1 MATAATAQASA
12 SSSTASTRGSPAAS
26 SSSHSAVCLVPFRW
40 WARVREEAPPEG
52 GVRYAATAA
61 ASPSSYYGLRLLHS
75 FLHPDLV
82 LRLERGGCRGTGA
95 GAGGRS
101 YALVPADELSR
112 VLARQNSSLALHN
125 KHSFA
130 EDSAGAY
137 PLVLRISVR
146 ETSILTVKIS
156 KKDNPVENYK
166 RAYKIFNIDSQPVH
180 VWDFSGQTNLILM
193 NEWNRSNHDCCHSE
207 LENILEV
214 QVYAMSDSL
223 TSKIGGTSKEYTEQS
238 SADVNDMDVDL
249 SYGSFGRS
257 SSHGL
262 IGLENLG
269 NTCFMNSSIQCLA
282 HTSKLVDYFLGD
294 YDRDINR
301 TNPLGLNGELA
312 LAFGE
317 LLRRLWNTERKPVS
331 PHHFKA
337 KIACFAPQFSGFNQH
352 DSQEL
357 LAFLLDGLHEDLNQ
371 VKCKPYEEAK
381 DASGRPDKEVADE
394 YWSNHLARNDSV
406 IVDTYHGQYKSTLT
420 CPTCSKTS
428 VTFDPFMYLS
438 LPVPSTAK
446 RTMTVTVFSTDGS
459 IEPISYDVTV
469 PQFGSLNDLVQALS
483 SACSLGDDEILLITE
498 VYNNRILR
506 YLEEPSDSVSLLRDG
521 DKLAAFRLPRKYEKS
536 PVVVFTHQYFDER
549 SSVDNI
555 TPQMKEFEAP
565 LLAVLPERANGLTLK
580 NIYLKLLEPLRFSKS
595 TSSLND
601 SGRCNSGCA
610 AVMMDATPDSDS
622 KFQSAPS
629 ENAPESSQSETI
641 ECQMTEGPSESNIGD
656 TTDSDR
662 EAHMEEFEFYLIN
675 GRGEFQQT
683 RIQTDEVD
691 LQTTP
696 NRLLINVH
704 WQQNAGQYD
713 TSMLKSLP
721 EIHKLEL
728 IPKGNEDSV
737 ALHGC
742 LEAFLKE
749 EPLGPEDM
757 WYCPCCKKHQQ
768 AMKKLDLWRL
778 PEHEEG
784 KGWYKFDDECVRPI
798 TEDSIKT
805 PAAYEN
811 IYMIISDSDLSPELC
826 CLTNNIRLLLSSV
839 LFGLI
844 ALDKYSDISQQHL
857 FCLDISQ
864 DQTRLDGHQSF
875 MCNKV
880 SWTNCV
886 LNDNSIPQYISS
898 IAA

>member
-1 MATAATAQASA
+1 MATAATATAPP
-12 SSSTASTRGSPAAS
+12 SSSSSSSRAGRSTAS

-40 WARVREEAPPEG
+40 WARVREEAPAGEEEEGGRGG

-61 ASPSSYYGLRLLHS
+61 ASASSYYGLRLLHS

-82 LRLERGGCRGTGA
+82 LRLERGGCRGGGGG

-166 RAYKIFNIDSQPVH
+166 RANKIFNIDSQPVH

-207 LENILEV
+207 LENLLEV

-223 TSKIGGTSKEYTEQS
+223 TSKIGGTGKEYPEQS
-238 SADVNDMDVDL
+238 SVDVNDMNVDL
-249 SYGSFGRS
+249 SCGSFGRS
-257 SSHGL
+257 ISTGL

-294 YDRDINR
+294 YDKDINR

-331 PHHFKA
+331 PHHFKS

-394 YWSNHLARNDSV
+394 YWSNHLARNASV
-406 IVDTYHGQYKSTLT
+406 IVDVCHGQYKSTLT

-446 RTMTVTVFSTDGS
+446 RIMTVTVFSTDGS
-459 IEPISYDVTV
+459 IEPIPYDVSV

-498 VYNNRILR
+498 VYNNCIIR

-521 DKLAAFRLPRKYEKS
+521 DKLAAYRLPKKFEKS
-536 PVVVFTHQYFDER
+536 KLVVFTHQHFDEH
-549 SSVDNI
+549 SSVDDT
-555 TPQMKEFEAP
+555 TPQMKEFGAP
-565 LLAVLPERANGLTLK
+565 LLAALPERVDGLALK
-580 NIYLKLLEPLRFSKS
+580 SIYLKLLKPLRFSKG
-595 TSSLND
+595 SLND
-601 SGRCNSGCA
+601 SRRSNTGCA
-610 AVMMDATPDSDS
+610 DLMDGTPDSDGR
-622 KFQSAPS
+622 FQSASS
-629 ENAPESSQSETI
+629 ENAPESSHSDII
-641 ECQMTEGPSESNIGD
+641 ECQAMEESSESYTEG
-656 TTDSDR
+656 TADSDR
-662 EAHMEEFEFYLIN
+662 EAHMGHFEFYLTN
-675 GRGEFQQT
+675 GRCDAQQT
-683 RIQTDEVD
+683 RIETNELD
-691 LQTTP
+691 LLETTP

-704 WQQNAGQYD
+704 WEQDALRQYD

-778 PEHEEG
+778 PEVLVIHLKRFSYTQFTRNKLETFVDFPIRDLDLSSYVIDKSELSNCHYRLYAISNHYGNMGGGHYTASIYHEEG
-784 KGWYKFDDECVRPI
+784 NGWYKFDDECVRPI

-805 PAAYEN
+805 PAAY
-811 IYMIISDSDLSPELC
+811 
-826 CLTNNIRLLLSSV
+826 V
-839 LFGLI
+839 LF
-844 ALDKYSDISQQHL
+844 Y
-857 FCLDISQ
+857 
-864 DQTRLDGHQSF
+864 RRE
-875 MCNKV
+875 
-880 SWTNCV
+880 
-886 LNDNSIPQYISS
+886 
-898 IAA
+898 

>member
-1 MATAATAQASA
+1 MATAATASAPASA
-12 SSSTASTRGSPAAS
+12 STSGRDPLAAAAS
-26 SSSHSAVCLVPFRW
+26 SPAAVCLVPFRW
-40 WARVREEAPPEG
+40 WARVREEEEAG
-52 GVRYAATAA
+52 GVQYAATAA
-61 ASPSSYYGLRLLHS
+61 ASPSYYGLRLLHS

-82 LRLERGGCRGTGA
+82 LRLELGECRAG

-112 VLARQNSSLALHN
+112 ALARQNSGLALQN

-130 EDSAGAY
+130 GDSAGAY
-137 PLVLRISVR
+137 PLVLRISVQ
-146 ETSILTVKIS
+146 ETSILTLKIS

-166 RAYKIFNIDSQPVH
+166 RANKIFNADSQPVH

-193 NEWNRSNHDCCHSE
+193 NEWNRLHHDCCHADQ
-207 LENILEV
+207 ENLLEV

-223 TSKIGGTSKEYTEQS
+223 TSKIGGSNKENSGEVY
-238 SADVNDMDVDL
+238 DMNAHL
-249 SYGSFGRS
+249 SDGSFGRAGS
-257 SSHGL
+257 MGL

-282 HTSKLVDYFLGD
+282 HTPKLVDYFLGD
-294 YDRDINR
+294 YARDINR

-317 LLRRLWNTERKPVS
+317 LLRSLWTTDRKPVA
-331 PHHFKA
+331 PHHFKT

-381 DASGRPDKEVADE
+381 DASGRPDEEVADE

-406 IVDTYHGQYKSTLT
+406 IVDICHGQYRSTLT

-446 RTMTVTVFSTDGS
+446 RAMTVTVFSTDGS
-459 IEPISYDVTV
+459 REPFPYDVIV
-469 PQFGSLNDLVQALS
+469 PKFCTLSDLVQALS
-483 SACSLGDDEILLITE
+483 IACSLGDDEILLVTE
-498 VYNNRILR
+498 VYNNCIIQ

-521 DKLAAFRLPRKYEKS
+521 DKLAAYRLPKKYEKS
-536 PVVVFTHQYFDER
+536 PLVVFTHQHSDEH
-549 SSVDNI
+549 SSVDDV

-565 LLAVLPERANGLTLK
+565 LLAALPEMVNGSSLRS
-580 NIYLKLLEPLRFSKS
+580 IYLKLLNPFLISKG

-601 SGRCNSGCA
+601 CA
-610 AVMMDATPDSDS
+610 RSNGDSVDLMDATLSGSDSD
-622 KFQSAPS
+622 FQ
-629 ENAPESSQSETI
+629 NAQLEDDPESSHFSASECEIMKGPI
-641 ECQMTEGPSESNIGD
+641 ELYNGGTADSNKD
-656 TTDSDR
+656 
-662 EAHMEEFEFYLIN
+662 AHMEEFEFYLKYERGDGQQQKIEIN
-675 GRGEFQQT
+675 EL
-683 RIQTDEVD
+683 D
-691 LQTTP
+691 LLNTKP
-696 NRLLINVH
+696 SRLHVNVH
-704 WQQNAGQYD
+704 WQHNALRQYD
-713 TSMLKSLP
+713 TSMLSNLP

-728 IPKGNEDSV
+728 IPKGTEDSV

-778 PEHEEG
+778 PEVLVIHLKRFSYTQVTRNKLETFVDFPISDLDLSSYIANKSEQPSSHYRLYAICNHYGNMGGGHYTASIYHEEG
-784 KGWYKFDDECVRPI
+784 KGWYKFDDDCVTPI
-798 TEDSIKT
+798 SEDSIKT
-805 PAAYEN
+805 PAAY
-811 IYMIISDSDLSPELC
+811 
-826 CLTNNIRLLLSSV
+826 V
-839 LFGLI
+839 LF
-844 ALDKYSDISQQHL
+844 Y
-857 FCLDISQ
+857 
-864 DQTRLDGHQSF
+864 RRE
-875 MCNKV
+875 
-880 SWTNCV
+880 
-886 LNDNSIPQYISS
+886 
-898 IAA
+898 

>member
-82 LRLERGGCRGTGA
+82 LRLERGGCRATGGGA

-112 VLARQNSSLALHN
+112 VLA
-125 KHSFA
+125 
-130 EDSAGAY
+130 SAGAY

-469 PQFGSLNDLVQALS
+469 PQFGSLNDLVQVLS
-483 SACSLGDDEILLITE
+483 SACSLRDDEILLITE

-580 NIYLKLLEPLRFSKS
+580 NIYLKLLEPLRFSK
-595 TSSLND
+595 
-601 SGRCNSGCA
+601 
-610 AVMMDATPDSDS
+610 
-622 KFQSAPS
+622 K
-629 ENAPESSQSETI
+629 
-641 ECQMTEGPSESNIGD
+641 GPSESYIGD

-691 LQTTP
+691 LLETTP

-704 WQQNAGQYD
+704 WQQNAVGQYD

-757 WYCPCCKKHQQ
+757 YCPCCKKHQQ

-778 PEHEEG
+778 PEVLVIHLKRFSYTQFTRNKLETFVDFPISDLDLSSYIIDKSELSDCHYRLYAISNHYGNMGGGHYTASIYHEEG

-805 PAAYEN
+805 PAAY
-811 IYMIISDSDLSPELC
+811 
-826 CLTNNIRLLLSSV
+826 
-839 LFGLI
+839 
-844 ALDKYSDISQQHL
+844 
-857 FCLDISQ
+857 

-886 LNDNSIPQYISS
+886 LNDNSIPQGRTDFDDHEGKKDEQALIRMTKYNQ
-898 IAA
+898 

>member
-1 MATAATAQASA
+1 MATAATATAPASA
-12 SSSTASTRGSPAAS
+12 STSGRGSPAAS
-26 SSSHSAVCLVPFRW
+26 SSSSAAVCLVPFRW
-40 WARVREEAPPEG
+40 WAMVREEAAEG

-61 ASPSSYYGLRLLHS
+61 ASPPYYGLRLLHS
-75 FLHPDLV
+75 LLHPDLV
-82 LRLERGGCRGTGA
+82 LRLERGECRGGAECGA
-95 GAGGRS
+95 GRRS

-130 EDSAGAY
+130 GDSAGAY
-137 PLVLRISVR
+137 PLVFRISVR

-156 KKDNPVENYK
+156 KKDNPVDNYK
-166 RAYKIFNIDSQPVH
+166 RANKIFSTDSQPVH

-193 NEWNRSNHDCCHSE
+193 NEWNRSHHDCCHSE
-207 LENILEV
+207 QENLLEV

-223 TSKIGGTSKEYTEQS
+223 TSKIGGTNKEYAEQS
-238 SADVNDMDVDL
+238 SGNVHDMNADL

-257 SSHGL
+257 YTTGL

-294 YDRDINR
+294 YDKDINR

-317 LLRRLWNTERKPVS
+317 LLRKLWNTEKKPVS

-406 IVDTYHGQYKSTLT
+406 IVDICHGQYKSTLT

-438 LPVPSTAK
+438 LPVPSMAK
-446 RTMTVTVFSTDGS
+446 RAMTVTVFSTDGS
-459 IEPISYDVTV
+459 LEPASYDVSV
-469 PQFGSLNDLVQALS
+469 PQFGSLNDLIQAVS

-498 VYNNRILR
+498 VYNNCIIR

-521 DKLAAFRLPRKYEKS
+521 DKLAAYRLPKKYEKS
-536 PVVVFTHQYFDER
+536 PLVVFTHQHFDGH

-565 LLAVLPERANGLTLK
+565 LLAALPEKVNGLTLK
-580 NIYLKLLEPLRFSKS
+580 SMYLKLLNPFRFSKGA
-595 TSSLND
+595 SSLND
-601 SGRCNSGCA
+601 SGRRDSNCA
-610 AVMMDATPDSDS
+610 VNLMNATPDSDG
-622 KFQSAPS
+622 KFQSAPLEDAS
-629 ENAPESSQSETI
+629 ESSHCDI
-641 ECQMTEGPSESNIGD
+641 NECQGTEGPSKSYTGG
-656 TTDSDR
+656 TADSDW
-662 EAHMEEFEFYLIN
+662 EANMEQFEFYLTN
-675 GRGEFQQT
+675 GRGCVQQMRVET
-683 RIQTDEVD
+683 NELD
-691 LQTTP
+691 LFETAP
-696 NRLLINVH
+696 NRLYINVH
-704 WQQNAGQYD
+704 WQQNALRQYG
-713 TSMLKSLP
+713 TSMLISLP

-728 IPKGNEDSV
+728 ISKGTEDSV

-778 PEHEEG
+778 PEVLVIHLKRFSYTQFIRNKLETFVDFPICDLDLSSYVTDKSELSSCHYRLYAISNHYGNMGGGHYTASIYHEDS
-784 KGWYKFDDECVRPI
+784 KGWYKFDDECVTPI
-798 TEDSIKT
+798 TEDSTKT
-805 PAAYEN
+805 PAAY
-811 IYMIISDSDLSPELC
+811 
-826 CLTNNIRLLLSSV
+826 V
-839 LFGLI
+839 LF
-844 ALDKYSDISQQHL
+844 Y
-857 FCLDISQ
+857 
-864 DQTRLDGHQSF
+864 RRE
-875 MCNKV
+875 
-880 SWTNCV
+880 
-886 LNDNSIPQYISS
+886 
-898 IAA
+898 